1 MKAAV
6 PYLTRLARQAAAQ
19 PMLWPPRQ
27 LFTGGI
33 DMPVLPPDR
42 GGSPRRHAVNPGTS
56 LPGPLAPAAAGSETD
71 AREAIAPEQGVDIGG
86 ERMAGPGPGSSASTT
101 SAPVPG
107 ATVMPV
113 TSTAPGATA
122 TPARSARQ
130 EPAPAIPV
138 PRGSPE
144 MHGPPPRVAP
154 HQRSAPYSAP
164 PAAGP
169 ADSAAARSAVL
180 PQEPPSASSRP
191 RPEGGTGRAQ
201 PPGSWSSPLWGAP
214 VNLPEAIELAPVA
227 GEAAR
232 RAISASPAGPAT
244 PPGGHAIPPAGPA
257 TAGTHQ
263 GQRTGDAGSLV
274 AHRASGHHVPD
285 AEDATALYGPREPAP
300 VRDLRPPLPSRTR
313 PAAMSG
319 TETGEPHREPR
330 APGRPQVSIG
340 TIEVTVLPP
349 APAVHQALPP
359 PPVARGWSRPPSLL
373 ASSAGMDRLRDGLR
387 RWYGTAQG

>member
-1 MKAAV
+1 MKAEV
-6 PYLTRLARQAAAQ
+6 PYLARLARHAAAR

-42 GGSPRRHAVNPGTS
+42 AGSPRRHAVSAATS
-56 LPGPLAPAAAGSETD
+56 LPGPLAPAADGEPN
-71 AREAIAPEQGVDIGG
+71 AREAIAPGHGVDTGG
-86 ERMAGPGPGSSASTT
+86 ERTAGPERRSSAAT
-101 SAPVPG
+101 SP
-107 ATVMPV
+107 ATVQAATVLPV
-113 TSTAPGATA
+113 TSTAHGATA
-122 TPARSARQ
+122 APATSARQ

-138 PRGSPE
+138 TRGSPE
-144 MHGPPPRVAP
+144 RHEPPQAEPR
-154 HQRSAPYSAP
+154 QQSAPYSAP

-169 ADSAAARSAVL
+169 ADSAGARSAAS
-180 PQEPPSASSRP
+180 PEEPPPTSSRS
-191 RPEGGTGRAQ
+191 RPEGGTGRAR
-201 PPGSWSSPLWGAP
+201 PPGSWASPLWGAP
-214 VNLPEAIELAPVA
+214 VDLPEAIEFAPVT
-227 GEAAR
+227 GEATR

-244 PPGGHAIPPAGPA
+244 PPAGPGTAA
-257 TAGTHQ
+257 TAGTRQ
-263 GQRTGDAGSLV
+263 GQRTGDVGPSV
-274 AHRASGHHVPD
+274 ARRAADHQVPD
-285 AEDATALYGPREPAP
+285 AEDAADPYRPREPAP
-300 VRDLRPPLPSRTR
+300 VRDLRPPPPSRAR

-319 TETGEPHREPR
+319 TEPGEPHRELR

-349 APAVHQALPP
+349 APAVHEAQPS